1 MIDKNVILDKA
12 SGIERHLK
20 RIESKRG
27 IGLDEF
33 LNDIDLQDILL
44 FNLQVAIQNCIDMA
58 SHIISDENM
67 GIAGS
72 TSEIFYLLQENSYIN
87 AELTGKVIGA
97 VGLRNLL
104 VHEYGNLDL
113 KKVYKIIQNDINDL
127 REFITSVLKKC
138 GLE

>member
-12 SGIERHLK
+12 SGIDRHLK
-20 RIESKRG
+20 RIESKRN
-27 IGLDEF
+27 IALDEF
-33 LNDIDLQDILL
+33 LNDMDLQDILL

-58 SHIISDENM
+58 SHIISDENL

-72 TSEIFYLLQENSYIN
+72 TSEIFYLLQENDYIN

-113 KKVYKIIQNDINDL
+113 KKVYKIIQNDTNDL
-127 REFITSVLKKC
+127 REFIASVLKKC
-138 GLE
+138 GIE

>member
-20 RIESKRG
+20 RIENKRS
-27 IGLDEF
+27 ISLDEF
-33 LNDIDLQDILL
+33 INNIDVQDILL

-67 GIAGS
+67 GVAGS
-72 TSEIFYLLQENSYIN
+72 TSEIFYLLQENDYIN
-87 AELTGKVIGA
+87 AELTEKIIGA

-104 VHEYGNLDL
+104 VHEYGHLDL
-113 KKVYKIIQNDINDL
+113 KKVYDIIQNDVNYL
-127 REFITSVLKKC
+127 RNFVVTVLKKC

>member
-12 SGIERHLK
+12 SRIERHLK
-20 RIESKRG
+20 RIESKG
-27 IGLDEF
+27 SITLDEF
-33 LNDIDLQDILL
+33 LNDADLQDIFL

-72 TSEIFYLLQENSYIN
+72 TSEIFYLLQENNYIN
-87 AELTGKVIGA
+87 AELTGKVIAA

-113 KKVYKIIQNDINDL
+113 KKVYKIIQGDINDL